1 MRRDEGGGRAG
12 EAADWSWSDPGVW
25 EANACGEVTPAQRA
39 VLVGPRVRPPV
50 LAWLLLAVL
59 VIVEG
64 GAGMLGATPKVGLL
78 VEGGPVGAVATMVF
92 MMVVL
97 GWQLL
102 LAALV
107 AGVPKWGDRRARRRM
122 IAELAACR
130 VGSAVGEVV
139 GARHARVGALDVR
152 VNVGRLDRVPA
163 ATSRAAFAIAREA
176 LTNALRHGQG
186 PITMDIATGGNLL
199 LTVENRAADV
209 SPPTVRE
216 GRGLAGMRM
225 RARLAG
231 GTCTREEVD
240 GTWRIQARLPM

>member
-1 MRRDEGGGRAG
+1 MRSEEGGGGAG
-12 EAADWSWSDPGVW
+12 DAAGWSWSDPRVW

-50 LAWLLLAVL
+50 LAWVLLAVL

-64 GAGMLGATPKVGLL
+64 GAGVLGAKPKVGLL
-78 VEGGPVGAVATMVF
+78 VEGGPAGAVATMVF

-139 GARHARVGALDVR
+139 GARHARVGADMIPLAAAAPPLPPPGTYQLYWLELTTGERGPLLSVQPLD
-152 VNVGRLDRVPA
+152 
-163 ATSRAAFAIAREA
+163 E
-176 LTNALRHGQG
+176 
-186 PITMDIATGGNLL
+186 
-199 LTVENRAADV
+199 
-209 SPPTVRE
+209 E
-216 GRGLAGMRM
+216 G
-225 RARLAG
+225 
-231 GTCTREEVD
+231 
-240 GTWRIQARLPM
+240 